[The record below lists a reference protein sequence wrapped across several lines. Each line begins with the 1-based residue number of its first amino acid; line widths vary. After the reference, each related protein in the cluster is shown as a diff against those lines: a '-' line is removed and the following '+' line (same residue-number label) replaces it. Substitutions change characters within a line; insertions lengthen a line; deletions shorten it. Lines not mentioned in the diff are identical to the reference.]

1 MLSYVLFFRRN
12 GNGGMKSLEAISLLI
27 FMVIFLTADVTYAQ
41 SSAEESY
48 NKGVEYAVQGKFP
61 KAKEEFEKAL
71 MVDPLCEPANFYLKV
86 IKDIN
91 DKKIKR
97 ESAVHFFKGVSN
109 TTKGQYDQAISDYT
123 RAIEINPKF
132 AEAYNE
138 RGVVYDDKDQFDLAI
153 SDYTKAIEI
162 NPKFAVAYNNRGGVY
177 DGIGQY
183 DQAISDYTKAIEINP
198 KLAEVYNNRAFAYY
212 TKNQYNQA
220 IRDYIKAIEISPKFA
235 LAYNNLGLAY
245 YEKGQYDQAMRKY
258 TKAIEINPKFALAYN
273 NRGFLYFV
281 KLGNK
286 SKGCADFKKAC
297 ELGECGNYNLAK
309 QKGYCY

>member
-1 MLSYVLFFRRN
+1 MLSYVLFFRQN

-27 FMVIFLTADVTYAQ
+27 FMVIFLTVDVTYSQ
-41 SSAEESY
+41 SSAVESY
-48 NKGVEYAVQGKFP
+48 NKGVEYAVQGKFQ

-71 MVDPLCEPANFYLKV
+71 KDDPFCDPANFYLNV

-91 DKKIKR
+91 DKKKKR

-177 DGIGQY
+177 DDKNQY
-183 DQAISDYTKAIEINP
+183 DQAINDYTKAIEINP
-198 KLAEVYNNRAFAYY
+198 NLSEVYNNRAFAYY
-212 TKNQYNQA
+212 TKGQYKLA
-220 IRDYIKAIEISPKFA
+220 ISDYTRAIEINPKFA
-235 LAYNNLGLAY
+235 LAYNNRGLAHY
-245 YEKGQYDQAMRKY
+245 AESQYDSAIRDY
-258 TKAIEINPKFALAYN
+258 TRAIEINPKLALAYN

-286 SKGCADFKKAC
+286 VMGCADLKMSC
-297 ELGECGNYNLAK
+297 ELGECGNYNFAK
-309 QKGYCY
+309 QKGYCD